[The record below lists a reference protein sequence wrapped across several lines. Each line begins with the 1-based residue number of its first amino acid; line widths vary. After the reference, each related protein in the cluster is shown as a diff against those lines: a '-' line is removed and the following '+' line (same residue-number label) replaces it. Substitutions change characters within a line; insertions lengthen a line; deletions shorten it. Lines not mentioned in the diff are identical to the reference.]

1 VPQRAGEVE
10 DALAFLVGQRRE
22 ERAQLLDRREE
33 PVELVKLRELNI
45 GCFPVRSPFVF
56 RHRGPVNHLAI
67 EAQSE
72 RRPAADALERGRP
85 DLGPAVACC
94 GTPRPAVSSIGR
106 GPRLD
111 AICEDERV
119 TARVTS
125 RGSVRLAFLVGVAL
139 VPLLVATGLG
149 DPSPPISVRVN
160 GRTALVGAGST
171 LGGLIRT
178 FGLRPDDGRLLDV
191 NGHVLDRASEPGR
204 ILVNGVPARRR
215 LTLHEGDTITVV
227 DGEDH
232 TESTQRVITRLPG
245 LRPGDPQYSL
255 SRAHLERVE
264 TVGRASG
271 IVVSTAYR
279 PIGRIHTP
287 RAVALTFDDGPWPRS
302 TRAILHVL
310 RKMHVHATF
319 FVVGYLAKRYPVMV
333 HDEIRAGMTIGSH
346 SWDHPEP
353 FDRLGPR
360 RIRAE
365 MQDVNAFLKRRFHV
379 RVDLFRPPGGTS
391 TTRVVGIA
399 GELGLRVVDW
409 NIDPRDWAS
418 RATPR
423 SITRAVLSQ
432 VKPGSIVDLHDGG
445 GDQRATVRALPSI
458 IRSLRK
464 RGFRLVAL
472 G

>member
-1 VPQRAGEVE
+1 
-10 DALAFLVGQRRE
+10 
-22 ERAQLLDRREE
+22 
-33 PVELVKLRELNI
+33 
-45 GCFPVRSPFVF
+45 
-56 RHRGPVNHLAI
+56 
-67 EAQSE
+67 
-72 RRPAADALERGRP
+72 
-85 DLGPAVACC
+85 
-94 GTPRPAVSSIGR
+94 
-106 GPRLD
+106 
-111 AICEDERV
+111 V

-160 GRTALVGAGST
+160 GRTVLVGTRSR
-171 LGGLIRT
+171 LGALIRT

-191 NGHVLDRASEPGR
+191 DGHVLDPASNPGR

-215 LTLHEGDTITVV
+215 LALHDGDTITVV
-227 DGEDH
+227 DGKDH
-232 TESTQRVITRLPG
+232 IESTNRVLTRLPG

-264 TVGRASG
+264 TVGRVSG
-271 IVVSTAYR
+271 IVVSTTYR

-302 TRAILHVL
+302 TRAILQVL

-319 FVVGYLAKRYPVMV
+319 FVIGSLAKRYPVMV

-353 FDRLGPR
+353 FNRLGTHR
-360 RIRAE
+360 MRTE

-379 RVDLFRPPGGTS
+379 GVDLFRPPGGTS
-391 TTRVVGIA
+391 TPPVVSIA
-399 GELGLRVVDW
+399 SALGLRVVDW
-409 NIDPRDWAS
+409 NVDPRDWTS
-418 RATPR
+418 GATPK
-423 SITRAVLSQ
+423 SIARAVLSQ
-432 VKPGSIVDLHDGG
+432 VKAGSIVDLHDGG
-445 GDQRATVRALPSI
+445 GDQRATVRALPDI
-458 IRSLRK
+458 IRGLRK